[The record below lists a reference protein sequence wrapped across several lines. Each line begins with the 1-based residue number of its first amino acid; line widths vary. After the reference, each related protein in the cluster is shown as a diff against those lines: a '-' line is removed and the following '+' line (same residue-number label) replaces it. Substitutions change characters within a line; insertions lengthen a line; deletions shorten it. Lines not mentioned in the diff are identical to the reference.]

1 MLTSSTFWALRARRS
16 DVARTAASLNKAA
29 RVTNYISL
37 GVIASAFPAQA
48 ISAVLIRSGKGT
60 VRERELPA

>member
-1 MLTSSTFWALRARRS
+1 M
-16 DVARTAASLNKAA
+16 ARTAASLNKAA